1 MVKAPQITGLK
12 AGNVSANYINLIW
25 DNLGGFF
32 VYRVER
38 SLTGAN
44 IFTIVGSTSDNN
56 FWDESGSA
64 NPLIPETAYDYRVV
78 TTGDGFLASDPVAV
92 NNVLTFATNLYSVLS
107 ANRINPYISFVQEKM
122 VEDNVN
128 DYIDFNTDEIRVAL
142 TNASYVY
149 NPNDSTLESL
159 NSAGSI
165 LSNQPNP
172 KRYGLV
178 PQVCTVSYGTHSIII
193 NNKQSGNDTLLILE
207 ERQRVS
213 LSSTDFGAEWVRAN
227 IVTGSVIGNPTSN
240 GLACGGDDNTFIL
253 GYDKILSLYDGTGS
267 KLYND
272 INGGKSESDTFDPS
286 RGHRFFAYADYP
298 AGVGDGEIQAIT
310 CDQNRIFAVANGIL
324 FKSSGADPTAAV
336 STWASGISITDGTDA
351 IDADS
356 AITKIEY
363 FNGFIFA
370 MVNGRFNSDGI
381 ITQYDNSALE
391 IPYPDTDTEQG
402 DLFSDIGLYRYNI
415 ASNTWLKMYGVSD
428 AERSKFTL
436 ASSIS
441 RSSTDIIMS
450 LDSGA
455 ASVIS
460 FNTVDGVDNI
470 DVDVTDA
477 NNPVYENDNGLV
489 SNGRSYRTIYYSTTG
504 NVFTRATER
513 FKFEEKHIYINGERT
528 WTDFNRRF
536 ARLTNNEVQTQI
548 VSNPSE
554 DWNEGRFKFFLD
566 EVTIND
572 FTGSATGALIYA
584 KGDNNL
590 EGKLIA
596 YYSFGSLQRS
606 TATLVFPFNRVV
618 IEGVLTNRSLTEDE
632 VAVVNSSRY
641 VHATLDPLI
650 QKMLPEEY
658 IKDSSLYGEFIKE
671 YLRFISDDNDS
682 VYGTL
687 DRLLWNQDV
696 NETELLEKFH
706 GELYQRN
713 IYASEEKRQLVNKFF
728 TNTNNDFNSIKG
740 TLDSYKYIFKLLYDV
755 DIEVGLESSSKFEFF
770 VNVTTNDFNDDLIG
784 STLVSANGSANITY
798 ATKKYINGVEYYE
811 FTLNNIFGE
820 IVNGDALTSVQVDGW
835 NGQAISSVTGKDSP
849 SDADSF
855 ASRLRSYYTVTVK
868 TPIPVGIYR
877 NTILK
882 YVHPLGFNF
891 LGVYLIISTVN
902 SGLSIAHNTTE
913 FRGLFEY
920 RWSAG
925 CPDVYP
931 TLIPNLDGNGD
942 YKYTL
947 DQPYHRI
954 GYESVAPNGGGVGVQ
969 KSYLV
974 KSPTDF
980 TAGDPYPLPS
990 THYITDDDETV
1001 VDYETKYDTI
1011 LRGLN
1016 SDERRETKSPT
1027 FDQSNTRFFDFVDW
1041 EGSPGLTRL
1050 SISITADNVSKSC
1063 TIAPTLTQCANTFAL
1078 SSTVTNST
1086 GNVDYSWSVISGS
1099 ATLSDPAAS
1108 DTNVTAT
1115 GNDGSSDII
1124 TVMCSITD
1132 DTSTDSSTI
1141 MLNSN
1146 YGVNSSA
1153 VSASIITDN
1162 NLTDAALDLEQFSSY
1177 RSATPTTN
1185 VQDANE
1191 SDNALTSR
1199 TGKDGKYVAMPYL
1212 NADGPSVDNAGKV
1225 VIFRNN
1231 KTTGSTTAVQTL
1243 YSQTPTDGGEYGRAV
1258 DITNADSAHK
1268 IFVVDK
1274 GHAAAN
1280 GFDTAIDIWTL
1291 VGSNWIRLETILTNA
1306 YITFQDGILI
1316 AFQDGYGFILASAYA
1331 DEMTVFRATANDWST
1346 YTEESLPDPVYTAAA
1361 VSYYGDYII
1370 KLQDVDFPNNDIHLM
1385 IHRYDGTDYTN
1396 SVDLGAN
1403 AGVHPAA
1410 MAINDG
1416 GTVFVSGDGLLND
1429 DGAYVWEGDYPTY
1442 TRTLLDKSNLVSYGW
1457 NTNNQIPYGASVTR
1471 SGNLVS
1477 VGYNSRAAFGA
1488 SSNGGVLI
1496 YTKDLGSWVDQ
1507 AFDISNDTFG
1517 INHNLNSNELSLTQ
1531 ASVINSVDK
1540 TIFYGLDAINEQYSS
1555 DELVCDYIS
1564 GSNCENLFRFGAEAS
1579 GGNGGY
1585 LYNWSIDDPDFS
1597 IVGSATE
1604 KIITLTRTNNVN
1616 TAEVDTGQLTLRVT
1630 DDSASDLG
1638 DPLFFDEDTIEISST
1653 HQVGINPQLTV
1664 TESTSQ
1670 RCYYADGGTCSIVWN
1685 MDADPINGVGGYDIT
1700 WSKNP
1705 SNDATFTYDT
1715 TTGTDVVFTAVK
1727 PVGISPISESI
1738 GVVVNVED
1746 QGSDSTGQDAI
1757 TLNALFLQ
1765 IVGGSIQASTD
1776 NTQSCNYASG
1786 SCTNTWALTAL
1797 PTGGFDQNYTFAW
1810 EKVSGDSGVTIVG
1823 GTGTATISVEA
1834 TNANDTDETLS
1845 AVFKCVITDGQDSTN
1860 TGDTSTYTVTSTH
1873 TTSASTQA
1881 NLSSLPTNLFQDG
1894 AWFENSGTDASC
1906 YIKFDATGG
1915 WEFITAYNG
1924 GAGNVESSGT
1934 YASDTV
1940 LSTDYEIFVTQST
1953 TDYSFPTQADI
1964 GSWVALNTDRIYG
1977 MFIDERGVFDKD
1989 YSVQIR
1995 KISTPSN
2002 TDSKSFNTEIEL
2014 T

>member
-12 AGNVSANYINLIW
+12 AANVSANYINLIW

-107 ANRINPYISFVQEKM
+107 ANRINPYISFVQEKL

-128 DYIDFNTDEIRVAL
+128 DYVNFNTDEIRVAL

-149 NPNDSTLESL
+149 NPNDSTLQAL
-159 NSAGSI
+159 NSTGGI

-178 PQVCTVSYGTHSIII
+178 PQVCTISYGTHSIII
-193 NNKQSGNDTLLILE
+193 KNSQSGNDTLLILE

-213 LSSTDFGAEWVRAN
+213 LSSTDFGAEWARAN
-227 IVTGSVIGNPTSN
+227 VVTGSVIGNPTSN
-240 GLACGGDDNTFIL
+240 GLACGGDNNTFIL
-253 GYDKILSLYDGTGS
+253 GFDKILSLYDGSGS

-272 INGGKSESDTFDPS
+272 INGGTVESDTFDPS
-286 RGHRFFAYADYP
+286 KGHRFFSYANYP
-298 AGVGDGEIQAIT
+298 NGIGDGEIQAIT

-324 FKSSGADPTAAV
+324 FKSAGTDPTLT
-336 STWASGISITDGTDA
+336 STTWASGISITDGSTA
-351 IDADS
+351 ISADS

-363 FNGFIFA
+363 FNGYIFA
-370 MVNGRFNSDGI
+370 MVIGRFNSDGV
-381 ITQYDNSALE
+381 ITQYDNSALT

-402 DLFSDIGLYRYNI
+402 ELFADIGLYRYNI

-428 AERSKFTL
+428 AERNKFTL
-436 ASSIS
+436 SSSIS

-455 ASVIS
+455 ASVIN
-460 FNTVDGVDNI
+460 FNAVDGVDNI
-470 DVDVTDA
+470 DVDATDA

-489 SNGRSYRTIYYSTTG
+489 SNGRSYRTVYYSSNG
-504 NVFTRATER
+504 NVFTRANER
-513 FKFEEKHIYINGERT
+513 FRFEEHHIYINGERT

-548 VSNPSE
+548 INNPSE
-554 DWNEGRFKFFLD
+554 DWNDGGFKFFLD

-606 TATLVFPFNRVV
+606 TATLLFPFDRTI
-618 IEGVLTNRSLTEDE
+618 IEGVLTNRSLTEE
-632 VAVVNSSRY
+632 EIAVVNSSRY
-641 VHATLDPLI
+641 VHASLDPLI

-671 YLRFISDDNDS
+671 YLRFISNDNDS

-696 NETELLEKFH
+696 NETELLEKFF

-770 VNVTTNDFNDDLIG
+770 INVTTNDFNDDLIG
-784 STLVSANGSANITY
+784 STLVGVNGSANITY
-798 ATKKYINGVEYYE
+798 ATKKYTNGVEFYE

-820 IVNGDALTSVQVDGW
+820 IGDGDALTSVQVTDW
-835 NGQAISSVTGKDSP
+835 SGQATSSVTGKDSP

-913 FRGLFEY
+913 FRSLFEY
-920 RWSAG
+920 RWSSG
-925 CPDVYP
+925 VPDVYP

-947 DQPYHRI
+947 DQPYYRI
-954 GYESVAPNGGGVGVQ
+954 GYESVAPNGGGTGVQ

-980 TAGDPYPLPS
+980 TAGVSYPLPS
-990 THYITDDDETV
+990 TYYITDDAETA

-1016 SDERRETKSPT
+1016 SDARRETKSPT
-1027 FDQSNTRFFDFVDW
+1027 FDQSNVRFFDFVDW
-1041 EGSPGLTRL
+1041 EGSAGLTRL

-1063 TIAPTLTQCANTFAL
+1063 NIASTLSQCANTFVL
-1078 SSTVTNST
+1078 SSTVTNAT
-1086 GNVDYSWSVISGS
+1086 GNVDYSWSVVSGV
-1099 ATLSDPAAS
+1099 ATLSDPTAS
-1108 DTNVTAT
+1108 STNVTAT
-1115 GNDGSSDII
+1115 GSEGDSDII
-1124 TVMCSITD
+1124 IVVCSITD

-1146 YGVNSSA
+1146 HGVDSSA
-1153 VSASIITDN
+1153 VSASIITN
-1162 NLTDAALDLEQFSSY
+1162 NNITDAALDLEQFSSY
-1177 RSATPTTN
+1177 RTATPSTN
-1185 VQDANE
+1185 VQDSTE
-1191 SDNALTSR
+1191 SSNYLTSR
-1199 TGKDGKYVAMPYL
+1199 SGKDGKYVAMPYVDA
-1212 NADGPSVDNAGKV
+1212 NGQSVSGTGKV
-1225 VIFRNN
+1225 VIFKNN
-1231 KTTGSTTAVQTL
+1231 KTAGTTTAVQTL
-1243 YSQTPTDGGEYGRAV
+1243 YSQTPTANGEYGLAV

-1268 IFVVDK
+1268 IFVIDK

-1280 GFDTAIDIWTL
+1280 GFGTAIDIWTL
-1291 VGSNWIRLETILTNA
+1291 VGATWNRLQTILTDK
-1306 YITFQDGILI
+1306 YITSQDGYLT
-1316 AFQDGYGFILASAYA
+1316 AFQDGEGFVLTSAYA
-1331 DEMTVFRATANDWST
+1331 DECTVFRATANDWST
-1346 YTEESLPDPVYTAAA
+1346 YDEFNLPDPIYSASA

-1370 KLQDVDFPNNDIHLM
+1370 KIEDLNPYTNDNHLM
-1385 IHRYDGTDYTN
+1385 IHRWNGTDY
-1396 SVDLGAN
+1396 SDKVDLGPN
-1403 AGVHPAA
+1403 DGVHPLA
-1410 MAINDG
+1410 MSINDG
-1416 GTVFVSGDGLLND
+1416 GTVFVAGDGLSN
-1429 DGAYVWEGDYPTY
+1429 GAYVWEGDYPTY
-1442 TRTLLDKSNLVSYGW
+1442 TKTLLDRSNLISYGW
-1457 NTNNQIPYGASVTR
+1457 NSNNNIALGASVTR

-1477 VGYNSRAAFGA
+1477 VGYNSTGSFGE

-1507 AFDISNDTFG
+1507 AYDISNDRFG
-1517 INHNLNSNELSLTQ
+1517 INHQLNSNELSLTQ
-1531 ASVINSVDK
+1531 GSEINPIDK

-1555 DELVCDYIS
+1555 DTLVCDYVS

-1585 LYNWSIDDPDFS
+1585 LYNWSIDDPDFN

-1604 KIITLTRTNNVN
+1604 KIVTLTRTNNVD
-1616 TAEVDTGQLTLRVT
+1616 TAETDLGNLTLRVT
-1630 DDSASDLG
+1630 DDTATDLG
-1638 DPLFFDEDTIEISST
+1638 DPLFFDEDSLEISSQ
-1653 HQVGINPQLTV
+1653 HRIGIDPQLQFSGQTFA
-1664 TESTSQ
+1664 SQ
-1670 RCYYADGGTCSIVWN
+1670 RCYYTEGTTCNLIWQIESN
-1685 MDADPINGVGGYDIT
+1685 PINGVGPYDIT
-1700 WSKNP
+1700 WSKEISDTVFSFN
-1705 SNDATFTYDT
+1705 T
-1715 TTGTDVVFTAVK
+1715 TTGNNVTVTGTT
-1727 PVGISPISESI
+1727 PVGISPISEQIS
-1738 GVVVNVED
+1738 VAVDVTD
-1746 QGSDSTGQDAI
+1746 QNSDGEGRDTIQLS
-1757 TLNALFLQ
+1757 ALFLQ
-1765 IVGGSIQASTD
+1765 VVEATISASTAS
-1776 NTQSCNYASG
+1776 TQSCSYASG
-1786 SCTNTWALTAL
+1786 SCTNTWTLSALA
-1797 PTGGFDQNYTFAW
+1797 TGGFNQGYDYAW
-1810 EKVSGDSGVTIVG
+1810 EKVSGDAEVNLVG
-1823 GTGTATISVEA
+1823 SLTGINATVESANPTDTDGTYSAIFKCIITDAQD
-1834 TNANDTDETLS
+1834 NAN
-1845 AVFKCVITDGQDSTN
+1845 VGDS
-1860 TGDTSTYTVTSTH
+1860 DSYTVTSTH
-1873 TTSASTQA
+1873 ATSATTQA
-1881 NLSSLPTNLFQDG
+1881 NLSSLPTG
-1894 AWFENSGTDASC
+1894 
-1906 YIKFDATGG
+1906 
-1915 WEFITAYNG
+1915 ITAAGPWFQNG
-1924 GAGNVESSGT
+1924 GADATAYIVFHADGTWEKIIGQNGGANSTFSSGT
-1934 YASDTV
+1934 WASPTV
-1940 LSTDYEIFVTQST
+1940 TASDYEIFVTQTNTNFST
-1953 TDYSFPTQADI
+1953 IIQDDVGQWLPLNSDRVYGVFYDRYGLSTKDYTVEIREIATPT
-1964 GSWVALNTDRIYG
+1964 NTD
-1977 MFIDERGVFDKD
+1977 
-1989 YSVQIR
+1989 
-1995 KISTPSN
+1995 T
-2002 TDSKSFNTEIEL
+2002 KSFNVYMEL